1 MNTVSPGLLGSTGIC
16 GDPLGSPGWPE
27 KRDFPPAVFPDFC
40 FQREKLAMMKPW
52 IFTLS
57 REGRAGFFPATNF
70 AWIAS
75 FPAPPTPV
83 FPSTARTK
91 SLCTLGAMENRGWD
105 IPPSTP
111 RKVIP
116 KEHFRSS
123 GSWRSWGAGE
133 TPRNPGFS
141 ANPAFSAAG
150 NWGREEQAAPG
161 AAHPYGVF
169 PLLVMDFS
177 QLFPLLNIPFLPTL

>member
-1 MNTVSPGLLGSTGIC
+1 
-16 GDPLGSPGWPE
+16 
-27 KRDFPPAVFPDFC
+27 
-40 FQREKLAMMKPW
+40 MKPW

-57 REGRAGFFPATNF
+57 REGRAGFLPTTNF
-70 AWIAS
+70 AWNAS

-91 SLCTLGAMENRGWD
+91 SLCTLGAMENLGWD

-161 AAHPYGVF
+161 AAHPSCCASQGLRRF
-169 PLLVMDFS
+169 PPPSHGFFPAFPTFKHPFSPHLVTAF
-177 QLFPLLNIPFLPTL
+177 

>member
-1 MNTVSPGLLGSTGIC
+1 MNTVSPGLLGSPGIPWDLLA
-16 GDPLGSPGWPE
+16 GLRKGI
-27 KRDFPPAVFPDFC
+27 FPPSFPRFLLSEGKPGYDETLDFHPQQGGEGRVFPDHEFC
-40 FQREKLAMMKPW
+40 LDCFIPCSSHTR
-52 IFTLS
+52 
-57 REGRAGFFPATNF
+57 FPQHRSNKEPLHA
-70 AWIAS
+70 
-75 FPAPPTPV
+75 
-83 FPSTARTK
+83 
-91 SLCTLGAMENRGWD
+91 GAMENRGWD

-116 KEHFRSS
+116 KKHFRSS